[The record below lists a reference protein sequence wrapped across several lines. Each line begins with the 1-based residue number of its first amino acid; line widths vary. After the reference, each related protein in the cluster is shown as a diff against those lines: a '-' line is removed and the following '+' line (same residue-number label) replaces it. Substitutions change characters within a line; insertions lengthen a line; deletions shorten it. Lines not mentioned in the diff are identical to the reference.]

1 MKTIRRNKIM
11 LTVALVLVFT
21 LTIGLTMSYFS
32 DHTAA
37 KGGAEVTLGGETTI
51 HEVQNENNK
60 VITIENTGDTDVAVR
75 VAVYGPGEINYSE
88 ETDWTK
94 DGDYVYY
101 NKILPAKQS
110 TSSITASWVVKDTDD
125 DYDVV
130 VIHESAQVAF
140 DETGKV
146 IVPISDPAWAVTPS
160 AN

>member
-1 MKTIRRNKIM
+1 MKTVRRNKIL
-11 LTVALVLVFT
+11 LTIALMLVLT

-32 DHTAA
+32 DHTEA
-37 KGGAEVTLGGETTI
+37 KGGVKVTLGGETTI
-51 HEVQNENNK
+51 HEEQNDDNK

-75 VAVYGPGEINYSE
+75 VAVYGPGTITYSE
-88 ETDWTK
+88 ESDWTV
-94 DGDYVYY
+94 DGDYAYY

-110 TSSITASWVVKDTDD
+110 TSPITASWEVKDTDD

-130 VIHESAQVAF
+130 VIHESAQAAF
-140 DETGKV
+140 DEDGNV